1 MGLPYTKGSETSK
14 DAAESMVEESKN
26 QRQVI
31 WEYIRDQGDTG
42 LTYYEAKQIFQI
54 DGPRMT
60 ELRRLGRIKET
71 DRTRLTATGRHAKVY
86 VAVDPADWKDKRKGW
101 PTPRREMSEDDK
113 ELALWKKRAHAE
125 RAAKRKLRK
134 RLDRYEPR

>member
-1 MGLPYTKGSETSK
+1 MGLPYTKGSPTTE
-14 DAAESMVEESKN
+14 AAAKSMVPVVTN
-26 QRQVI
+26 QREQI
-31 WEYIRDQGDTG
+31 WEFIRSCGKKGATHG
-42 LTYYEAKQIFQI
+42 EILAILNVS
-54 DGPRMT
+54 GPRVT
-60 ELRRLGRIKET
+60 ELYRLGRIKKAG
-71 DRTRLTATGRHAKVY
+71 RRLTPSKREADVY
-86 VAVDPADWKDKRKGW
+86 VAIPKEDWTDKRKGW